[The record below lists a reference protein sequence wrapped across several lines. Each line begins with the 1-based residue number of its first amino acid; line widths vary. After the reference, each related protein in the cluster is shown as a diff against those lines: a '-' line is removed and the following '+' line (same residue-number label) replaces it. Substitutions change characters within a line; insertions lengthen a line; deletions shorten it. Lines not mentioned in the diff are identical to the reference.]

1 MEKPFAEVNTMKKRI
16 FLILLTATICLTPFS
31 AMAEEADNAKQVT
44 CAAVKIF
51 ECSATNGC
59 QEVTAESIDLPQMF
73 RIDFTAKTITG
84 IVNGKERVT
93 PIEALEYIDG
103 KLMLYG
109 AEDGSKTSK
118 DGVAWNGVIDEV
130 TGSLV
135 VSASGDNVTF
145 SIFGACIP
153 R

>member
-1 MEKPFAEVNTMKKRI
+1 MSKRI
-16 FLILLTATICLTPFS
+16 FSILLAAAICLTPFS
-31 AMAEEADNAKQVT
+31 AMAGEADNAKQVT

-51 ECSATNGC
+51 ECTGSEGC
-59 QEVTAESIDLPQMF
+59 QEVTAESIDMPQMF

-84 IVNGKERVT
+84 IVDGKERVT

-103 KLMLYG
+103 KLMIYG
-109 AEDGSKTSK
+109 AEDGTKTSK
-118 DGVAWNGVIDEV
+118 DGVAWNGVIDEM

-135 VSASGDNVTF
+135 VSASGDNVSF